1 MAPLRFAAAMRTAV
15 AFDGGL
21 AVVSEFTGH
30 RALYTTRPLP
40 VAQQMRLAAPL
51 LAAAAHRAGYVQA
64 ETEMG
69 QTVLSLIFAELY
81 HLILFVNDLNRKG
94 QTL

>member
-1 MAPLRFAAAMRTAV
+1 MRIASKSRTSIMAPLRFARRQAHTD

-40 VAQQMRLAAPL
+40 SAKQMRS
-51 LAAAAHRAGYVQA
+51 AAASVGGALTRCCGSSGWVRS
-64 ETEMG
+64 G
-69 QTVLSLIFAELY
+69 
-81 HLILFVNDLNRKG
+81 
-94 QTL
+94 